1 MPRDD
6 APLFL
11 VGFMGAGK
19 TTVGQALARLL
30 AWDFLDLDDA
40 IVAAEGRDIARIF
53 AESGEAHFRERER
66 VLLAGLE
73 ERRRL
78 VVACGGG
85 TYASAPA
92 AQVIDRLGTAVW
104 LEAPLGLCLRRAAHG
119 PPRPLLKGPAQAEA
133 LYRSRLPRY
142 LSAPVRLDV
151 ERLTPEEAAER
162 IVALLDAR
170 GAGGQG
176 PSTLSSC

>member
-1 MPRDD
+1 VLRDD

-73 ERRRL
+73 GRRRL

>member
-1 MPRDD
+1 VPRDD

-66 VLLAGLE
+66 AVLAGLE
-73 ERRRL
+73 GRRRL

-85 TYASAPA
+85 TYAHPPA
-92 AQVIDRLGTAVW
+92 AQLIDRLGVAVW
-104 LEAPLGLCLRRAAHG
+104 LEVPIGLCLRRAAHG
-119 PPRPLLKGPAQAEA
+119 PPRPLLKGTRQAEA
-133 LYRSRLPRY
+133 LYRTRLPRY
-142 LSAPVRLDV
+142 RAAPLRIEA
-151 ERLTPEEAAER
+151 ERLTPEAAAER
-162 IVALLDAR
+162 IVALLDAPAAGPR
-170 GAGGQG
+170 GPAD
-176 PSTLSSC
+176 LSS